1 MIRATVRTALIA
13 VVSAACSLPLSA
25 QCPVTIAS
33 PSSSGLA
40 LVLSGGGARGL
51 AHIGVL
57 RVLDSLG
64 IQPTM
69 VVGTS
74 MGALVGALYAGG
86 LSGRQ
91 IDSLARGLSFAT
103 LFRRYEPIA
112 FLTAGDFTAPLTV
125 LPPTFV
131 LELRG
136 DRVRLQSPVA
146 REPRINAVFNQ
157 LLLSANLRAAGDFDR
172 LPRRFRAIATDT
184 RTRTALVIGDGD
196 LAEAVRASIAI
207 PVVFAPV
214 ERAGRVLVDGG
225 LSDNIPVGVARQMGS
240 ANVLLSDVGVSV
252 EDSTDGITTAS
263 MIAYLIDELFMQP
276 TDSLGPGDLR
286 IRPPVQEF
294 SPLEFTNAAL
304 GSLID
309 AGYGAA
315 VRALRQCPPSA
326 ASAAIVGAPPRIPG
340 APTIS
345 RSLGR
350 FADEGAF
357 ETVWLH
363 PKRGPGAAG
372 DTTSIASTAD
382 FQFAPVAVLSPR
394 RTLSVGASYD
404 GHDGARVWLAAADVT
419 PVGGRVRVGSVLSA
433 SQWRQQVLL
442 TATRL
447 RSYTLLRDSSDTAG
461 TSAERIRLPDPRS
474 DTPPWSTLARDLFR
488 PEISI
493 TGSREIIRIYD
504 GRGREGEQ
512 SSTHDLVLFTGVGAT
527 PAAGRRVVL
536 GPIVHMW
543 SSRST
548 LLRDD
553 DREAFGG
560 MLRGARY
567 LAPPV
572 EGPDANMIPAIA
584 AEVLWLNRYRRFDV
598 HADVAFELGPFIL
611 RPRAA
616 AGWGENL
623 PLGAQFIMG
632 GAEGFPGIRTGE
644 RRGDRLAFGSLTMLR
659 RITGPV
665 YARAEAGIGRTSF
678 SRDGLQGP
686 VADVGDGIVRGV
698 EVGLTTDTPIGA
710 FLIGYGISSTDRA
723 VFKIRLGR

>member
-1 MIRATVRTALIA
+1 MRHAAARTALVA
-13 VVSAACSLPLSA
+13 VLSAACAVPLSA
-25 QCPVTIAS
+25 QCPAPIAS

-64 IQPTM
+64 VQPTM

-91 IDSLARGLSFAT
+91 IDSLARGVSFAT

-136 DRVRLQSPVA
+136 DRLRLQSPVA
-146 REPRINAVFNQ
+146 REPRINALFNQ

-184 RTRTALVIGDGD
+184 RTRTALVLRDGD

-214 ERAGRVLVDGG
+214 EREGRLLIDGG
-225 LSDNIPVGVARQMGS
+225 LSDNIPVDVARRMGGAS
-240 ANVLLSDVGVSV
+240 VVLSDVGASV
-252 EDSTDGITTAS
+252 ADSTDGITTAS

-276 TDSLGPGDLR
+276 TDSMGPGDLR
-286 IRPPVQEF
+286 IRPDVQEF
-294 SPLEFTNAAL
+294 SPLEFTNVAL
-304 GSLID
+304 GNLID
-309 AGYGAA
+309 AGYAA
-315 VRALRQCPPSA
+315 ARQALRDCPSPATSV
-326 ASAAIVGAPPRIPG
+326 SISAPPRIPG
-340 APTIS
+340 AATIAK
-345 RSLGR
+345 SLGR
-350 FADEGAF
+350 FGDEGAF

-363 PKRGPGAAG
+363 PQRGPASDDTSVVGSAALR
-372 DTTSIASTAD
+372 
-382 FQFAPVAVLSPR
+382 FAPVAVLAPR
-394 RTLSVGASYD
+394 RTLSVGASYE
-404 GHDGARVWLAAADVT
+404 GHEGARVWLAAADVT
-419 PVGGRVRVGSVLSA
+419 PAGGRVRVGSVLSA

-447 RSYTLLRDSSDTAG
+447 RSYTLLRDSSSGAEAT
-461 TSAERIRLPDPRS
+461 AERIRLPDPRS
-474 DTPPWSTLARDLFR
+474 DTPPWSTQVRDLFR
-488 PEISI
+488 PELSI
-493 TGSREIIRIYD
+493 TGSREVIRIYD
-504 GRGREGEQ
+504 DRGREQEQ
-512 SSTHDLVLFTGVGAT
+512 PSTHDLVLFAGIGAT

-536 GPIVHMW
+536 GPIVHKW
-543 SSRST
+543 SGRGT
-548 LLRDD
+548 LLSND

-567 LAPPV
+567 FAPPI
-572 EGPDANMIPAIA
+572 EGPDANMIPAIT
-584 AEVLWLNRYRRFDV
+584 AEGLWLNRYRRADV
-598 HADVAFELGPFIL
+598 HLDLAFELGPVIL

-616 AGWGENL
+616 AGWGEHL
-623 PLGAQFIMG
+623 PLGAHFIMG
-632 GAEGFPGIRTGE
+632 GAEGFPGLRTGE
-644 RRGDRLAFGSLTMLR
+644 RRGDQLAFGSLTMLR
-659 RITGPV
+659 RVSGPV
-665 YARAEAGIGRTSF
+665 YARAEAGVGRTSF
-678 SRDGLQGP
+678 SRDAMIGTAASLARG
-686 VADVGDGIVRGV
+686 VVRGV
-698 EVGLTTDTPIGA
+698 EVGLTTATPLGP
-710 FLIGYGISSTDRA
+710 FMIGYGISTSDRA
-723 VFKIRLGR
+723 VFKIRLGG